1 MLSSNF
7 KIKRKKNTIEPEEIL
22 LDRKNSEEDSLEK
35 LEWPI
40 KPSFLKIVFWLSL
53 IFFLLVFLRLGYLGV
68 VKGDFYSKRAENNHI
83 RYYYVNAPRGIIY
96 DRYHQPLVLNI
107 PSYSLILVPV
117 DLPKNQEERNKTIE
131 EVSRIFNL
139 NPYEIILK
147 LEEKKEISLEPILIK
162 TNLEIDE
169 VRQFETKIINA
180 SGFEIIEDNSRF
192 YPYKET
198 MAHLIGYVGKMSK
211 EDIEKFPS
219 YPLTSI
225 IGKAGLES
233 YYENYLQGKPGKRL
247 IEVDASYKVIKD
259 LGSQEPVSGNDLIT
273 TIDKDLQLEL
283 YNSLEKY
290 TSQLNIKGAAGIALN
305 PKTGEILA
313 MVSLPSYDPNVL
325 TKGSPAKTIENYFTN
340 PYHPLFNRAISGLYY
355 PGSTIK
361 PLMAIAALEEN
372 IISPTKKIYDE
383 GEIVITSPYNPN
395 QKYVYHDWKKHEW
408 VDLKKAIAVSC
419 NVYFWTVGGGYKDIK
434 GLGIEKIKKYWL
446 DFNLDK
452 KLNIDLGGET
462 LSVLPDPNWLK
473 EARKEDPIWKL
484 GDTYNVSVGE
494 GNLLLTPLQI
504 ISYISTIANNGQLMK
519 PFIVENIVSPPGQTI
534 FRQKPTILHIL
545 NASLNNIKLVQEGL
559 REVILSG
566 TAQSLKYLPFEVA
579 GKSGTPKFMTGG
591 RETYHSIFVSYGPY
605 ENPEIALIVLL
616 EQPPTGSLATL
627 SITEEVLNW
636 YYYNRILTNSNNQT
650 IRSNN

>member
-1 MLSSNF
+1 MGGLNF
-7 KIKRKKNTIEPEEIL
+7 KIKRNKNTIEPEEIL

-40 KPSFLKIVFWLSL
+40 KPAFLKIVFWLSISLFL
-53 IFFLLVFLRLGYLGV
+53 IVFGRIGYLQIA
-68 VKGDFYSKRAENNHI
+68 KGDFYIKRAENNRI

-96 DRYHQPLVLNI
+96 DRYHTPLVLNI

-117 DLPKNQEERNKTIE
+117 DLPKNLEERNKIIE
-131 EVSRIFNL
+131 EVANIFNL
-139 NPYEIILK
+139 NPQEILQR
-147 LEEKKEISLEPILIK
+147 LEGKKEINLEPILIK
-162 TNLEIDE
+162 TNLEVEE
-169 VRQFETKIINA
+169 VRQFETKIVKA
-180 SGFEIIEDNSRF
+180 PGFEIIEDNSRF
-192 YPYKET
+192 YPYKEA
-198 MAHLIGYVGKMSK
+198 MAHLVGYVGKMSK
-211 EDIEKFPS
+211 EDILKFSS

-259 LGSQEPVSGNDLIT
+259 LGSQEPISGNDLIT

-283 YNSLEKY
+283 YNSLLKY
-290 TSQLNIKGAAGIALN
+290 TSQLNIKGATGIALN
-305 PKTGEILA
+305 PKSGEILA
-313 MVSLPSYDPNVL
+313 MVSLPSYDPNIL
-325 TKGSPAKTIENYFTN
+325 TKGSPAKTIENYLN
-340 PYHPLFNRAISGLYY
+340 NVYHPLFNRAISGLYH

-361 PLMAIAALEEN
+361 PLMAVAALEEN

-383 GEIVITSPYNPN
+383 GEIVITSPYDPN
-395 QKYVYHDWKKHEW
+395 QKYIYRDWKKHEW

-419 NVYFWTVGGGYKDIK
+419 NVYFWTVGGGHQDIK

-446 DFNLDK
+446 DFYLDK
-452 KLNIDLGGET
+452 KLNIDLSGEA
-462 LSVLPDPNWLK
+462 LGILPDPQWLK
-473 EARKEDPIWKL
+473 EARKDDPVWKL

-504 ISYISTIANNGQLMK
+504 INYISTIANNGKIMK
-519 PFIVENIVSPPGQTI
+519 PFIVKDIISPPEKVI
-534 FRQKPTILHIL
+534 FSQEPTILHSL
-545 NASLNNIKLVQEGL
+545 GASLDNIKLVQEGL

-579 GKSGTPKFMTGG
+579 GKSGSPKFMTGG
-591 RETYHSIFVSYGPY
+591 REAYHSIFVSYGPY

-616 EQPPTGSLATL
+616 EQPPAGTLSTL

-636 YYYNRILTNSNNQT
+636 YYYNRIMKNNE
-650 IRSNN
+650 SGS